1 MHLHL
6 SRFGSTPITS
16 TFLLCIK
23 IVNMDAACLWREK
36 STQETQRTLSLSR
49 VSYQQFFQ
57 LYNWSALMLVT
68 AADILLAACLTIS
81 STTSCVR
88 YCSQVIEYCSCI
100 GEACDGNKIFLEYR
114 YCIITAPGK
123 WVASTTFI
131 PSCCTISTQNA
142 ANADFVSSN
151 LPPWFGPTWGKISWK
166 WYSNWELGHTHS
178 SYNVQ
183 FVDYYIC
190 PLPGTSRWAPRPS

>member
-6 SRFGSTPITS
+6 SRFGSTLVTS

-68 AADILLAACLTIS
+68 VADILLAACLTIS

-88 YCSQVIEYCSCI
+88 YCSQVMEYCSCI
-100 GEACDGNKIFLEYR
+100 GEACDGNKIFLKYC
-114 YCIITAPGK
+114 YCIWHYCPRKVG
-123 WVASTTFI
+123 SF
-131 PSCCTISTQNA
+131 N
-142 ANADFVSSN
+142 N
-151 LPPWFGPTWGKISWK
+151 LYPIMLHHQYPECSKCWLCLFQPATMIWT
-166 WYSNWELGHTHS
+166 Y
-178 SYNVQ
+178 V
-183 FVDYYIC
+183 
-190 PLPGTSRWAPRPS
+190 R